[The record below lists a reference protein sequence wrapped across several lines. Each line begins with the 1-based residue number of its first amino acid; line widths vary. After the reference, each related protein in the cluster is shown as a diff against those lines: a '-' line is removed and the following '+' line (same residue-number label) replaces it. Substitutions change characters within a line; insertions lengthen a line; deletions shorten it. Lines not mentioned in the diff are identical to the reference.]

1 MRQNLFLTFVA
12 MTMAVCPGAMA
23 QSGQKPTDGSSYYIR
38 NVYTNQYLCQD
49 GKGRVMLW
57 ASGTPL
63 TLQSIPNSTVGTYYL
78 LDSSDKLSA
87 TVPERLL
94 SNGGMYEEWTFT
106 EAEKGT
112 YNVALRNSGVNAYTY
127 LEYSDLTRDVLR
139 NPLAPSASDQKAQ
152 WVFVSESE
160 YEAPT
165 LTLKEGDTSYSRPIG
180 TFNVLFQRSL
190 ALNKW
195 NTLCCPFPISE
206 VQLKKQFGD
215 DCVLLEFT
223 GASDETIDF
232 NRVFSAEA
240 GIPYLLWP
248 TKAASDNTNYEF
260 NNVSGF
266 AEAPTDVRHEGITFI
281 GTFVLGKVPARAYV
295 WSQNQLYH
303 LTREM
308 DLYGFRSYMWEDA
321 TGLSKLSNWT
331 IGGST
336 AIDGIVESFD
346 TKPYDIY
353 NLNGQKVKTNAT
365 SLDGLPNGLY
375 IVNGKKVVK
384 R

>member
-12 MTMAVCPGAMA
+12 MTMAICPGAMA
-23 QSGQKPTDGSSYYIR
+23 QSGQTPANGSSYYIW
-38 NVYTNQYLCQD
+38 NVSAKQYLCQD
-49 GKGRVMLW
+49 GKGRVMLS

-63 TLQSIPNSTVGTYYL
+63 TLRSANSTVGTYYL
-78 LDSSDKLSA
+78 LDSSDTLSA

-106 EAEKGT
+106 EAENGT

-139 NPLAPSASDQKAQ
+139 NPLAPSASDKNAQ
-152 WVFVSESE
+152 WEFVSAND
-160 YEAPT
+160 YVVPT
-165 LTLKEGDTSYSRPIG
+165 LTLKEDTTSYSRPIG

-206 VQLKKQFGD
+206 VQLKDQFGD

-223 GASDETIDF
+223 DATYETIDF
-232 NRVFSAEA
+232 TRVFSAEA

-248 TKAASDNTNYEF
+248 TKAASNNTNYEF

-266 AEAPTDVRHEGITFI
+266 AEAPTDVMHGGITFI
-281 GTFVLGKVPARAYV
+281 GTFVKGTVPAKAYV
-295 WSQNQLYH
+295 WSQNKLYH
-303 LTREM
+303 LTDSM
-308 DLYGFRSYMWEDA
+308 ALYGFRSYMWEDP
-321 TGLSKLSNWT
+321 TVLSKLSNWT

-365 SLDGLPNGLY
+365 SLDGLPSGLY

>member
-1 MRQNLFLTFVA
+1 MQ
-12 MTMAVCPGAMA
+12 
-23 QSGQKPTDGSSYYIR
+23 
-38 NVYTNQYLCQD
+38 
-49 GKGRVMLW
+49 
-57 ASGTPL
+57 
-63 TLQSIPNSTVGTYYL
+63 
-78 LDSSDKLSA
+78 
-87 TVPERLL
+87 
-94 SNGGMYEEWTFT
+94 
-106 EAEKGT
+106 
-112 YNVALRNSGVNAYTY
+112 
-127 LEYSDLTRDVLR
+127 
-139 NPLAPSASDQKAQ
+139 
-152 WVFVSESE
+152 
-160 YEAPT
+160 
-165 LTLKEGDTSYSRPIG
+165 LKE
-180 TFNVLFQRSL
+180 
-190 ALNKW
+190 
-195 NTLCCPFPISE
+195 
-206 VQLKKQFGD
+206 QFGD
-215 DCVLLEFT
+215 DCVLLEFKEVT
-223 GASDETIDF
+223 GETIYF
-232 NRVFSAEA
+232 NRVESAEA
-240 GIPYLLWP
+240 GIPYLLKP
-248 TKAASDNTNYEF
+248 TNKAASDSIYTF

-308 DLYGFRSYMWEDA
+308 DLYGFRCYMWEDP

-365 SLDGLPNGLY
+365 SLDGLPSGLY